1 MKNTICEKLMWS
13 AMTPAIFKYIA
24 ANCKNTDT
32 FRVKKKSRKNFKDML
47 ARTPDIG
54 GFTKNPLRICLS
66 GGIVWMAV
74 YKAMDGAMSHEQFG
88 EMVTA
93 TMQASLIKKA
103 FGSRNPFDMEYQ
115 KKKVKKDRIANA
127 ISDSEFNWMTE
138 TIPGRDADEY
148 TINYHRCGLCAL
160 GKQEHLE
167 ELIPYM
173 CAMDFISADLMG
185 GVLYRTGTLVEG
197 AEKCDFYVCKKD
209 SKWDKERKYGQQSKL
224 QKQGE
229 LGKWNM

>member
-24 ANCKNTDT
+24 AHCKNTDT
-32 FRVKKKSRKNFKDML
+32 SRVKKKSRKNFKDML

-54 GFTKNPLRICLS
+54 GFTKNPLRICL
-66 GGIVWMAV
+66 
-74 YKAMDGAMSHEQFG
+74 
-88 EMVTA
+88 
-93 TMQASLIKKA
+93 
-103 FGSRNPFDMEYQ
+103 
-115 KKKVKKDRIANA
+115 
-127 ISDSEFNWMTE
+127 
-138 TIPGRDADEY
+138 PGRDTDEY

-173 CAMDFISADLMG
+173 CAMDFISVDLMG
-185 GVLYRTGTLVEG
+185 GVLYRTGTLAEG

-209 SKWDKERKYGQQSKL
+209 SKWDKERKYGQQAEL
-224 QKQGE
+224 QKQGG

>member
-74 YKAMDGAMSHEQFG
+74 YKAMDGAMSHEQ
-88 EMVTA
+88 
-93 TMQASLIKKA
+93 I
-103 FGSRNPFDMEYQ
+103 
-115 KKKVKKDRIANA
+115 
-127 ISDSEFNWMTE
+127 
-138 TIPGRDADEY
+138 GRA
-148 TINYHRCGLCAL
+148 H
-160 GKQEHLE
+160 
-167 ELIPYM
+167 
-173 CAMDFISADLMG
+173 
-185 GVLYRTGTLVEG
+185 V
-197 AEKCDFYVCKKD
+197 
-209 SKWDKERKYGQQSKL
+209 
-224 QKQGE
+224 
-229 LGKWNM
+229 

>member
-66 GGIVWMAV
+66 GGIVWLAV
-74 YKAMDGAMSHEQFG
+74 YEAMDGAMSHEQFG

-93 TMQASLIKKA
+93 TMQASKSASSMIWGVASVSSRTVTGLFLIWQMK
-103 FGSRNPFDMEYQ
+103 
-115 KKKVKKDRIANA
+115 
-127 ISDSEFNWMTE
+127 
-138 TIPGRDADEY
+138 
-148 TINYHRCGLCAL
+148 
-160 GKQEHLE
+160 
-167 ELIPYM
+167 
-173 CAMDFISADLMG
+173 
-185 GVLYRTGTLVEG
+185 
-197 AEKCDFYVCKKD
+197 
-209 SKWDKERKYGQQSKL
+209 
-224 QKQGE
+224 
-229 LGKWNM
+229 

>member
-24 ANCKNTDT
+24 ANCKNMDT

-47 ARTPDIG
+47 ERTPDIG

-93 TMQASLIKKA
+93 TMQAPLIKKA
-103 FGSRNPFDMEYQ
+103 FGSKNPFDMEYQ
-115 KKKVKKDRIANA
+115 KKKDGIYKHQLIKIL
-127 ISDSEFNWMTE
+127 ISIIHLRSQTMW
-138 TIPGRDADEY
+138 
-148 TINYHRCGLCAL
+148 LCL
-160 GKQEHLE
+160 
-167 ELIPYM
+167 
-173 CAMDFISADLMG
+173 
-185 GVLYRTGTLVEG
+185 
-197 AEKCDFYVCKKD
+197 
-209 SKWDKERKYGQQSKL
+209 SK
-224 QKQGE
+224 
-229 LGKWNM
+229 NP

>member
-93 TMQASLIKKA
+93 TMQASLIKKLS
-103 FGSRNPFDMEYQ
+103 GVKIHLIWNIKKRKSRRTELQMPYPT
-115 KKKVKKDRIANA
+115 AN
-127 ISDSEFNWMTE
+127 S
-138 TIPGRDADEY
+138 
-148 TINYHRCGLCAL
+148 
-160 GKQEHLE
+160 
-167 ELIPYM
+167 
-173 CAMDFISADLMG
+173 
-185 GVLYRTGTLVEG
+185 TG
-197 AEKCDFYVCKKD
+197 
-209 SKWDKERKYGQQSKL
+209 
-224 QKQGE
+224 
-229 LGKWNM
+229 

>member
-13 AMTPAIFKYIA
+13 VMTPAIFKYIA

-66 GGIVWMAV
+66 AGIVWMAV

-103 FGSRNPFDMEYQ
+103 FGSKNPFDMEYQ

-148 TINYHRCGLCAL
+148 TGTMSR
-160 GKQEHLE
+160 
-167 ELIPYM
+167 
-173 CAMDFISADLMG
+173 F
-185 GVLYRTGTLVEG
+185 RTT
-197 AEKCDFYVCKKD
+197 
-209 SKWDKERKYGQQSKL
+209 
-224 QKQGE
+224 
-229 LGKWNM
+229 

>member
-1 MKNTICEKLMWS
+1 MY
-13 AMTPAIFKYIA
+13 AIFI
-24 ANCKNTDT
+24 T
-32 FRVKKKSRKNFKDML
+32 
-47 ARTPDIG
+47 
-54 GFTKNPLRICLS
+54 
-66 GGIVWMAV
+66 
-74 YKAMDGAMSHEQFG
+74 
-88 EMVTA
+88 
-93 TMQASLIKKA
+93 
-103 FGSRNPFDMEYQ
+103 YQ

-185 GVLYRTGTLVEG
+185 GVLYRTGTLAEG

>member
-1 MKNTICEKLMWS
+1 
-13 AMTPAIFKYIA
+13 MTPAIFKYIA

-93 TMQASLIKKA
+93 TMQASLIKKLS
-103 FGSRNPFDMEYQ
+103 GVKIHLIWNIKKRKSRRTELQMPYPT
-115 KKKVKKDRIANA
+115 AN
-127 ISDSEFNWMTE
+127 S
-138 TIPGRDADEY
+138 
-148 TINYHRCGLCAL
+148 
-160 GKQEHLE
+160 
-167 ELIPYM
+167 
-173 CAMDFISADLMG
+173 
-185 GVLYRTGTLVEG
+185 TG
-197 AEKCDFYVCKKD
+197 
-209 SKWDKERKYGQQSKL
+209 
-224 QKQGE
+224 
-229 LGKWNM
+229 

>member
-103 FGSRNPFDMEYQ
+103 FGSKNPFDMEYQ
-115 KKKVKKDRIANA
+115 KKESQEGQNCKCHIRQRIQLDDGD
-127 ISDSEFNWMTE
+127 DSRKGCRRIHHQLSQVRPVCAWKTGAF
-138 TIPGRDADEY
+138 GRTD
-148 TINYHRCGLCAL
+148 
-160 GKQEHLE
+160 
-167 ELIPYM
+167 
-173 CAMDFISADLMG
+173 
-185 GVLYRTGTLVEG
+185 TL
-197 AEKCDFYVCKKD
+197 YVCHGF
-209 SKWDKERKYGQQSKL
+209 YFC
-224 QKQGE
+224 
-229 LGKWNM
+229 